1 MKSVLKS
8 VEESIA
14 VVESVVVESV
24 VDSDENPLMRIWSA
38 IGELGT
44 SRVRVESVRSVK
56 SVREEGSEREVAEV
70 SEERDGIWV
79 WGWVWDGGIK
89 RAGFRNVLY
98 VDPREVYLYT

>member
-1 MKSVLKS
+1 MKPVLKS
-8 VEESIA
+8 VEESVA
-14 VVESVVVESV
+14 VVVESV

-44 SRVRVESVRSVK
+44 SRVRVGSVRSVK

-79 WGWVWDGGIK
+79 WV
-89 RAGFRNVLY
+89 
-98 VDPREVYLYT
+98 